1 MDEYRKMRRFKQE
14 ISKEE
19 CIEVLKTAPRGIMSF
34 HGENGY
40 PYAIPLN
47 QYYDERD
54 GKLYFHGAKQGLKLD
69 LMARDNKVCFTVMD
83 EGFVREGE
91 WALNIKSVVCLGR
104 LGIVADHDKAL
115 EQCRL
120 IAIKHYPTKEAA
132 EEEVRKAGGRAN
144 VLVMTIDRMTGKLVN
159 ES

>member
-1 MDEYRKMRRFKQE
+1 MSDFRKMRRFKQG
-14 ISKEE
+14 ISKKE
-19 CIEVLKTAPRGIMSF
+19 CVEVLKNAPRGIMAF

-47 QYYDERD
+47 QYYDEKD

-69 LMARDNKVCFTVMD
+69 LMGKNNKVCFTVMD
-83 EGFVREGE
+83 NGFVKEND

-104 LGIVADHDKAL
+104 LEVLTDKDEGL
-115 EQCRL
+115 EQCRML
-120 IAIKHYPTKEAA
+120 AKKFYPTRESIENEIK
-132 EEEVRKAGGRAN
+132 KAGNNMN
-144 VLVMTIDRMTGKLVN
+144 VLVMEIDYMTGKLVN